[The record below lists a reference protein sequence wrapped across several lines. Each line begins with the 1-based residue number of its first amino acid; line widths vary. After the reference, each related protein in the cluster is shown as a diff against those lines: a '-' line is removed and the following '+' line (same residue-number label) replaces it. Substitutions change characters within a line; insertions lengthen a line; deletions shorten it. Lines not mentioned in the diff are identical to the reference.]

1 MLIASPF
8 LLGARPARRRGPG
21 RARDRPGRAGRSAAS
36 HGRGRGAPARLR
48 APRRRGRRPAAA
60 GAGRRRARPRGRLP
74 TRAPRA
80 RRRSAA
86 RGRRAERPGSR
97 SRSAARSGRPRWRRA
112 ARPAAPAAPGWRP
125 ATLPARRAR
134 PAAGGRRPARSSGRT
149 ACPASCD
156 AGARKGKANRLWRS
170 CTNGMSTPRGLR
182 DTSAM
187 AEDRGRVLAFPRAP
201 DAIELRHLRSFVA
214 VAEDLNFGRAAEQ
227 LYLSQPALS
236 RQIRALEQL
245 VGCELLRRSTHRV
258 ELTLAGEALLDRAR
272 RLLQDLDEAVSVTQS
287 VGDEIAARLARFWK
301 PLVEASNMEASL
313 AEIRSRY
320 EALHA
325 QFAPPPEAQVPPV

>member
-48 APRRRGRRPAAA
+48 APRRRGRRA
-60 GAGRRRARPRGRLP
+60 
-74 TRAPRA
+74 A
-80 RRRSAA
+80 RR
-86 RGRRAERPGSR
+86 
-97 SRSAARSGRPRWRRA
+97 
-112 ARPAAPAAPGWRP
+112 AAPAAPGCRA
-125 ATLPARRAR
+125 ATSPARRAR

-156 AGARKGKANRLWRS
+156 AGARNGKANRLWRS
-170 CTNGMSTPRGLR
+170 CTNGMSTLRGLR

-214 VAEDLNFGRAAEQ
+214 VAEELNFGRAAEQ

-236 RQIRALEQL
+236 RQIRALEQF
-245 VGCELLRRSTHRV
+245 VGCQLLRRSTHRV
-258 ELTLAGEALLDRAR
+258 ELTLAGESLLDRAR
-272 RLLQDLDEAVSVTQS
+272 KVLTDVDEAVSITQS
-287 VGDEIAARLARFWK
+287 IGDELDER
-301 PLVEASNMEASL
+301 
-313 AEIRSRY
+313 
-320 EALHA
+320 
-325 QFAPPPEAQVPPV
+325 